1 MKYELKGKAI
11 KLGDS
16 ISTDLI
22 CPGRLFHLRDDL
34 QELSKH
40 IFEDLDP
47 ALSKKIKPKHFIV
60 AGKNFGLGSS
70 REHAAL
76 VLKVSGI
83 SCILAESF
91 ARIFF
96 RNAINNGLPVFEC
109 DTTKIKE
116 GDMLSINLDKG
127 ILRNE
132 TKGTRLAVKPLPRVI
147 QDILKKGGLIS
158 YIRKFK
164 CLH

>member
-1 MKYELKGKAI
+1 MQLKGKAI

-22 CPGRLFHLRDDL
+22 CPGKFFHLRDNL
-34 QELSKH
+34 KELSKH

-47 ALSKKIKPKHFIV
+47 AISKKIKSGHFIV

-76 VLKVSGI
+76 VLKISGI
-83 SCILAESF
+83 SGVLAKSF

-96 RNAINNGLPVFEC
+96 RNAINNGLAVFEC
-109 DTTKIKE
+109 DTEYIE
-116 GDMLSINLDKG
+116 DGDTLVLDLENG
-127 ILRNE
+127 ILHNKRRGV
-132 TKGTRLAVKPLPRVI
+132 TLSLKPLPKVMHG
-147 QDILKKGGLIS
+147 ILKMGGLVP
-158 YIRKFK
+158 YIKRYR
-164 CLH
+164 CLR